1 MPATLRLMRLGKK
14 RHPVYRIIVVEK
26 RKKRNTR
33 YIENIG
39 LYEPML
45 KQDEVK
51 INKARYDYW
60 LSQGALISEGLTRL
74 LKNKQKV
81 KFVA

>member
-14 RHPVYRIIVVEK
+14 GSPIYRIVVVDK
-26 RKKRNTR
+26 RKKRNTK

-39 LYEPML
+39 SYEPMKDQGNL
-45 KQDEVK
+45 RIDKK
-51 INKARYDYW
+51 RYDYW

-74 LKNKQKV
+74 LKNKKRT
-81 KFVA
+81 KFED

>member
-1 MPATLRLMRLGKK
+1 MSATLRLMRLGKK
-14 RHPVYRIIVVEK
+14 GHPIYRVVVVDK

-39 LYEPML
+39 SYEPMKDSGGL
-45 KQDEVK
+45 KIDK
-51 INKARYDYW
+51 KKYSYW

-74 LKNKQKV
+74 LKHKKKV
-81 KFVA
+81 TFED

>member
-1 MPATLRLMRLGKK
+1 MRLGKK